1 MDTIMTRER
10 TLKVTGYAEVLLPP
24 DEVEILFYLRARDKS
39 FTKAQQQA
47 KVKFMRL
54 TELVKMLQ
62 LPAAALQTLRLETQS
77 DIKYRWFRSNGKE
90 YSAYCQAK
98 LTFHLEQ
105 ELLQRVLYELS
116 VSAEELPYVISYHL
130 HEDVRAEAEA
140 NLLEAAAADARSK
153 AERLSAGLGTKLGS
167 IMHVEYN
174 HGTDFQAMARK
185 LGDAA
190 AVRSRYDG
198 ILDMLMPLEEI
209 SPEPVA
215 ERRDVSIER
224 QEQEMHEGMQGSHV
238 PQPIKLQANVQVE
251 WSFA

>member
-1 MDTIMTRER
+1 MDTMMTRER
-10 TLKVTGYAEVLLPP
+10 TLKVTGQAEALLPP

-39 FTKAQQQA
+39 FAQAQQ
-47 KVKFMRL
+47 KVKAKFQRL
-54 TELVKMLQ
+54 TNLASTLQ
-62 LPAAALQTLRLETQS
+62 LPALALETLRLETQPEV
-77 DIKYRWFRSNGKE
+77 KYHWFRPNGKE

-116 VSAEELPYVISYHL
+116 VSVEELPYTISYHL
-130 HEDVRAEAEA
+130 RKDVRAEAEA

-153 AERLSAGLGTKLGS
+153 TERLAAGLGTKLGS

-174 HGTDFQAMARK
+174 HSTDFQAMAQK
-185 LGDAA
+185 LNNAA

-198 ILDMLMPLEEI
+198 ILDALMPLEEI
-209 SPEPVA
+209 SPEPAA
-215 ERRDVSIER
+215 ERRSTPAEH
-224 QEQEMHEGMQGSHV
+224 QEVHEGAQGSHV